1 MGRYREFLEAER
13 KAGRGRAPSQ
23 AEKIAKRQ
31 ANAVKSLTGLKSVV
45 FEFTGDKE
53 MIRTLGKVRDSVAR
67 KVMKKAVTKGIRAIA
82 KEMKNHV
89 PTQYKSAKVLF
100 GSLVS
105 VATGGVLKA
114 RAGSAVGDASK
125 KKARR
130 SKGENKKGVGI
141 SAANIHWLILGTK
154 ERTVKRTQMYRGGR
168 LVPVTNWPTGEMPAL
183 MKDVVRQGFASGQS
197 KAAEI
202 IRRELKGELARVVP
216 SGN

>member
-31 ANAVKSLTGLKSVV
+31 QNAVKSLTGLKSVV

-89 PTQYKSAKVLF
+89 PTQYKSAKVL
-100 GSLVS
+100 SS
-105 VATGGVLKA
+105 TLK
-114 RAGSAVGDASK
+114 
-125 KKARR
+125 
-130 SKGENKKGVGI
+130 
-141 SAANIHWLILGTK
+141 IL
-154 ERTVKRTQMYRGGR
+154 
-168 LVPVTNWPTGEMPAL
+168 L
-183 MKDVVRQGFASGQS
+183 QS
-197 KAAEI
+197 T
-202 IRRELKGELARVVP
+202 IRM
-216 SGN
+216 